1 MKDKDKSKG
10 MPYSVSPSCDP
21 VFGQPKSC
29 YELINKYGTYNI
41 QPTADTS
48 NEYPAIS
55 HGLSKEEAERIE
67 RERNEW
73 KSECLKRAKSEKNEN
88 G

>member
-1 MKDKDKSKG
+1 MGDIMDKKDKSDN
-10 MPYSVSPSCDP
+10 MPYSPTPSCDP

-55 HGLSKEEAERIE
+55 HGLSKEEAKRVEKERD
-67 RERNEW
+67 EW
-73 KSECLKRAKSEKNEN
+73 KKSN
-88 G
+88 

>member
-1 MKDKDKSKG
+1 MKEKDNKDG
-10 MPYSVSPSCDP
+10 MPYSQTPSCDP

-48 NEYPAIS
+48 NEFPAIA
-55 HGLSKEEAERIE
+55 HGLSKQEQERIK
-67 RERNEW
+67 RERDEW
-73 KSECLKRAKSEKNEN
+73 KKDCQDRRDN
-88 G
+88 GQHT